1 MDINIK
7 KRYKNSEITTNGWHI
22 PFGKIPCDIWDN
34 IPVRWDDIPGDIW
47 DDISVRWDDIPGDI
61 WDISFKFDYSVE

>member
-1 MDINIK
+1 MIIKNNDITA
-7 KRYKNSEITTNGWHI
+7 KRWDI

-34 IPVRWDDIPGDIW
+34 TP
-47 DDISVRWDDIPGDI
+47 VRWDDIPGDI

>member
-1 MDINIK
+1 MII
-7 KRYKNSEITTNGWHI
+7 KNSDITAMKWDI

-34 IPVRWDDIPGDIW
+34 IPVIWDDIPGDIW